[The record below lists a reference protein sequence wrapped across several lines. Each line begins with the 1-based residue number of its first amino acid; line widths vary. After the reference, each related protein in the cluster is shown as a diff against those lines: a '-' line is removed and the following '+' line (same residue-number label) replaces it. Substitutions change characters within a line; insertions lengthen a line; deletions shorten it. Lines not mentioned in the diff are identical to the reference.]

1 MKPIE
6 RELISAVIL
15 GVTLPIVLT
24 FGVMLVIRYEKELDA
39 FALAHSGL
47 LGWSMLIG
55 ASILVVRYRKRW

>member
-6 RELISAVIL
+6 REILSAVIL

-24 FGVMLVIRYEKELDA
+24 AGVVLIMQYEKEIDA

-55 ASILVVRYRKRW
+55 AAMLVVRYRKRW